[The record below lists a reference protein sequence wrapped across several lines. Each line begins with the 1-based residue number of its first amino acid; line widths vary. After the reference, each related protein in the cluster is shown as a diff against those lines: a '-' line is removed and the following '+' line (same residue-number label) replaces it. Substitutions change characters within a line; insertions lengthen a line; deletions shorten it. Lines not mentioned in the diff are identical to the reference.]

1 MWPKAQMLWRNSAL
15 WMLNLK
21 LVVVLVYERVAY
33 CHVCLHSKNTRH
45 KRPKAFGLRK
55 CPNREIRSARV
66 SACALPSELCPAARW
81 FFPSPG
87 SSDAWPA
94 LCHYHLLGC
103 PSPPM
108 RTLALNG
115 VVSAETIRLYKTA
128 SGAHLFATKPSALR
142 ASSVDSEQL
151 RLIARSCT
159 GDVSFKCLPYQL
171 SMVVYLTTMV
181 MTGNGG

>member
-1 MWPKAQMLWRNSAL
+1 MVDKPYEFVDRNSLPGDQCACI
-15 WMLNLK
+15 
-21 LVVVLVYERVAY
+21 R
-33 CHVCLHSKNTRH
+33 KNTRH

-103 PSPPM
+103 LLPM

-128 SGAHLFATKPSALR
+128 VIAALGN
-142 ASSVDSEQL
+142 
-151 RLIARSCT
+151 AR
-159 GDVSFKCLPYQL
+159 
-171 SMVVYLTTMV
+171 
-181 MTGNGG
+181 